1 LSGIVDDLIVAVWIR
16 SSGARKSRHVVHF
29 RCGKN
34 IEDHC
39 MTEMDRVAMLKEFL
53 NTNPKDSFTR
63 YGLAM
68 EYARQ
73 GSLETALAEFR
84 TVLANDPDYT
94 AAYQMAG
101 QMLMKAG
108 RMDDARQV
116 LEDGIASAVRTG
128 NSHARAEME
137 GMLMELG

>member
-1 LSGIVDDLIVAVWIR
+1 MWVEIR
-16 SSGARKSRHVVHF
+16 PIWYISDAAKIF
-29 RCGKN
+29 
-34 IEDHC
+34 EDHC
-39 MTEMDRVAMLKEFL
+39 MTEIDRVSMLKEFL
-53 NTNPKDSFTR
+53 TANPKDSFTR

-73 GSLETALAEFR
+73 GSLETALEEFR
-84 TVLANDPDYT
+84 TVLKNDPDYI

-108 RMDDARQV
+108 RMEDARHV
-116 LEDGIASAVRTG
+116 LEDGIASAIRTG

>member
-1 LSGIVDDLIVAVWIR
+1 MVGGNSLNM
-16 SSGARKSRHVVHF
+16 VHF
-29 RCGKN
+29 RCGKKLF
-34 IEDHC
+34 EDHC
-39 MTEMDRVAMLKEFL
+39 MTEIDRVAMLKEFL
-53 NTNPKDSFTR
+53 TANPKDSFTR

-73 GSLETALAEFR
+73 GSLETALEEFR
-84 TVLANDPDYT
+84 TVLKNDPDYT

-108 RMDDARQV
+108 RMEDARHV
-116 LEDGIASAVRTG
+116 LEDGIACAIRTG